1 MIGVGYGKSASE
13 TAEKFTLRVM
23 VRLRLYLAQNP
34 GTVRSDRNGVRLRI
48 RWELDHDRAPGMLF
62 LHQEV
67 ADDQRVHAGTEKRAD
82 GVCGRVHDRLATKIE

>member
-13 TAEKFTLRVM
+13 TAEKFSLDVIDRP
-23 VRLRLYLAQNP
+23 LYLAQNP
-34 GTVRSDRNGVRLRI
+34 GTVRSNRNGVGLRI
-48 RWELDHDRAPGMLF
+48 SWELDHDRAPSMLL